1 MKSKRVLIVDDNDL
15 NRKLFEN
22 LLGQIY
28 QIDTANNGL
37 QALEKIEKHPFDLVL
52 MDIQMPTLDGIS
64 TMKRIRRGQQSD
76 TLIVAI
82 TAFADESDRD
92 SFIEMGFDDFL
103 TKPIRPREF
112 LDAIK
117 QIIDHEQGKIST
129 IEIESYSEKT
139 LNTETILQLMKYNSK
154 EAMKSVLDDF
164 IQDCDQIVL
173 DIRNKIDWD
182 TIEEITL
189 AIHSLKG
196 NAGTLGAEKIFKAAL
211 DCETLARRKM
221 IIELKESLP
230 NLEHSI
236 NEFKN
241 YYTNFNLDK

>member
-1 MKSKRVLIVDDNDL
+1 MKNKRVLIVDDNDL

-22 LLGQIY
+22 LLGQLY
-28 QIDTANNGL
+28 QIDSANNGL
-37 QALEKIEKHPFDLVL
+37 QALEKMEKNPFDLVL
-52 MDIQMPTLDGIS
+52 MDIQMPKLDGIS
-64 TMKRIRRGQQSD
+64 TMKRIRRGEQSD

-112 LDAIK
+112 LDSIK
-117 QIIDHEQGKIST
+117 QIMDHEQGTNST
-129 IEIESYSEKT
+129 VEIGSFSEKT
-139 LNTETILQLMKYNSK
+139 LNTDTILQLMKYNSK

-164 IQDCDQIVL
+164 IQECDQIVL
-173 DIRNKIDWD
+173 DIRNKIDWEN
-182 TIEEITL
+182 IEEITL

-196 NAGTLGAEKIFKAAL
+196 NAGTLGAEKIFKSAL
-211 DCETLARRKM
+211 DSETLARKKM

-230 NLEHSI
+230 NLEHST

-241 YYTNFNLDK
+241 YYSNFNLDK

>member
-52 MDIQMPTLDGIS
+52 MDIQMTTLDGIS

-129 IEIESYSEKT
+129 IEIESCSEKT